1 MDLMKR
7 YQNEADGNF
16 DPLLAF
22 ERWPNA
28 SVLPALNNSIVT
40 ISRKTRRVLQG
51 FVGYWRWPL
60 VRCSWGVG
68 PSPFLFCHKLQNGFS
83 RFRNTNTR
91 TQVQIHSNSIHKTF
105 DKNLQYPL
113 RLCCQPSRR
122 FLGLTERKH
131 NFKPRQLANVA
142 FFLSLCFCDNVQQA

>member
-1 MDLMKR
+1 M
-7 YQNEADGNF
+7 
-16 DPLLAF
+16 
-22 ERWPNA
+22 
-28 SVLPALNNSIVT
+28 
-40 ISRKTRRVLQG
+40 
-51 FVGYWRWPL
+51 

-142 FFLSLCFCDNVQQA
+142 FLSLCFCDNVQQPKVPQLIISLCPSLCPLPPSSLRQCNVIATKSSFLHLSILVYVLLNICRFTENGRV

>member
-1 MDLMKR
+1 M
-7 YQNEADGNF
+7 
-16 DPLLAF
+16 
-22 ERWPNA
+22 
-28 SVLPALNNSIVT
+28 
-40 ISRKTRRVLQG
+40 
-51 FVGYWRWPL
+51 

-142 FFLSLCFCDNVQQA
+142 FLSLCFCDNVQKPQVIVPQMMSSLCLSICPLPAHPIAGTAGINQTKEDT